1 MSFFDAPLVS
11 GVSDRVRFGRNSS
24 VWAAVER

>member
-11 GVSDRVRFGRNSS
+11 GVSDRVRFDRKAS
-24 VWAAVER
+24 VLAAVER